1 MTMEVAKGIAGRAP
15 EPVPGDPA
23 YLKIRD
29 LIYRIS
35 GIYQPEEKLY
45 LLVSRCGRR
54 MSAVGAKSPSE
65 CLEHLT
71 TRGNRDAE
79 LR

>member
-15 EPVPGDPA
+15 EPAPGDPA

-35 GIYQPEEKLY
+35 GFWRRPR
-45 LLVSRCGRR
+45 SCGGH
-54 MSAVGAKSPSE
+54 SATPTDTASLPPDKFRFADGDFVQQQA
-65 CLEHLT
+65 
-71 TRGNRDAE
+71 
-79 LR
+79 